1 MLTSKPL
8 AGSVKKQAIVGA
20 DLMAMCPKVARQS
33 APHIQPSRPVGFRW
47 AKICQ
52 SPDGNA
58 LFQLMC
64 PKVSRPTVG
73 SDPDGHT
80 SKKETSSVCPSIRLC
95 LMAIALLLG
104 DWQIWL
110 DMGGWL
116 TGQSDETEHCHQ
128 VTWKFWSLRIWR
140 TKISQLELKLSS
152 FFFTFHFWL
161 NLTG

>member
-1 MLTSKPL
+1 MEQVQMLTSKPLAGSVKQQAIPYGTSPDVNKQALGKLILTEQVQMLTSKPL

-20 DLMAMCPKVARQS
+20 DLMAMCPKVAHQS

-73 SDPDGHT
+73 SDPDGN
-80 SKKETSSVCPSIRLC
+80 
-95 LMAIALLLG
+95 AL
-104 DWQIWL
+104 
-110 DMGGWL
+110 
-116 TGQSDETEHCHQ
+116 
-128 VTWKFWSLRIWR
+128 
-140 TKISQLELKLSS
+140 
-152 FFFTFHFWL
+152 FHPTYL
-161 NLTG
+161 